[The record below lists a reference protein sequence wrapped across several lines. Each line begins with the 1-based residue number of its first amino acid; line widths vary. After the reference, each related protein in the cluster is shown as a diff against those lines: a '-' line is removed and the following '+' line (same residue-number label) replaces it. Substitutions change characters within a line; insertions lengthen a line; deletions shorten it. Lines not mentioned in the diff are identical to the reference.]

1 MDAYCW
7 LDLPVGQVE
16 RMGVHTPE
24 VTAPSIVTED
34 SFLGSWYLVVEPLS
48 RVFCKVFLVMLVPLH
63 TCVNFTISLA
73 IVPSP
78 QCSPHLSSVTQLCLT
93 LRRNRL

>member
-16 RMGVHTPE
+16 RMGVHIPE
-24 VTAPSIVTED
+24 VTAPSIITED
-34 SFLGSWYLVVEPLS
+34 SCVESWYLVAEPLS
-48 RVFCKVFLVMLVPLH
+48 QVFCKAFLVILVPLH

-73 IVPSP
+73 TVPSP
-78 QCSPHLSSVTQLCLT
+78 QRMLSRSVVSDSAT
-93 LRRNRL
+93 LWTI